1 MTNKIDYS
9 KHQDKADG
17 CSFSPDFNFKEV
29 CNTHDIDYNFGGT
42 EKDRRKAD
50 IKLFKGILKKKNIVI
65 AVIYYVAVRLYGWTG
80 YRYMGKPSYVERR
93 GQKTLLVTFLAISLM
108 LLGICYLIYSIIT

>member
-17 CSFSPDFNFKEV
+17 CTCSPDFNFKEV
-29 CNTHDIDYNFGGT
+29 CNVHDIDYNFGGT
-42 EKDRRKAD
+42 EKDRKRAD

-65 AVIYYVAVRLYGWTG
+65 AVIYYVAVRAFGWTG
-80 YRYMGKPSYVERR
+80 YKYNGKPTFIQRYGRIKGLYIPIAV
-93 GQKTLLVTFLAISLM
+93 TLTALTLFGFYIF
-108 LLGICYLIYSIIT
+108 GR